1 METWCS
7 LAAFPSNKPIRK
19 ATAKRIRPER
29 SNNQR
34 EVRTEG
40 AQKVSEIQGLA
51 EKDGTPNESVL
62 TSTAQF
68 PHRKH
73 TKAKAKGLPS
83 RDRRG
88 DEPEEPACPC
98 SEEGSN
104 RRSPWSHRCPSTSFT
119 ATKTTTTVKPQ
130 QRQQRY
136 PTAPKTR
143 KNNSQQRDQ
152 IRGSKSR
159 RASQI
164 QKHPARRAWN
174 LVDDKEKQQQ
184 HSKHHRE
191 LARERD
197 EIAALV
203 RDLTSFR
210 RK

>member
-1 METWCS
+1 METRCS

-104 RRSPWSHRCPSTSFT
+104 RRSPWSHRCPRGPLNLLHRHKNHHDSKSPATPTTLPNSTKNT
-119 ATKTTTTVKPQ
+119 EEQLTTTRSNPRVKISQ
-130 QRQQRY
+130 GF
-136 PTAPKTR
+136 ANPKTPSTPSVESGR
-143 KNNSQQRDQ
+143 
-152 IRGSKSR
+152 
-159 RASQI
+159 
-164 QKHPARRAWN
+164 
-174 LVDDKEKQQQ
+174 
-184 HSKHHRE
+184 
-191 LARERD
+191 
-197 EIAALV
+197 
-203 RDLTSFR
+203 
-210 RK
+210 